1 MKYFVLN
8 SEGVIPRFVI
18 SREMPEN
25 FGTKS
30 LQDIRQINFW
40 IGRWSRLIH
49 NFYLSLALF
58 EKVVASIFQRRR
70 RGIFV
75 KLPTQMDKAPSGA
88 AYSEDIAPDGA

>member
-1 MKYFVLN
+1 
-8 SEGVIPRFVI
+8 
-18 SREMPEN
+18 
-25 FGTKS
+25 
-30 LQDIRQINFW
+30 
-40 IGRWSRLIH
+40 
-49 NFYLSLALF
+49 LSLALF